1 MSLLGVLLIAP
12 WLTVLGWAYWA
23 RTRRYAVAGSRG
35 PDAVALVLAAIVA
48 VAFSLIAF
56 ADAALIYGPMWKF
69 ICAALAAYGG
79 FVGVLLV
86 ALLARRFGRDG

>member
-56 ADAALIYGPMWKF
+56 ADAAPIYGPMWKF
-69 ICAALAAYGG
+69 IFAALAAYGG

-86 ALLARRFGRDG
+86 ALLARRFGRRR